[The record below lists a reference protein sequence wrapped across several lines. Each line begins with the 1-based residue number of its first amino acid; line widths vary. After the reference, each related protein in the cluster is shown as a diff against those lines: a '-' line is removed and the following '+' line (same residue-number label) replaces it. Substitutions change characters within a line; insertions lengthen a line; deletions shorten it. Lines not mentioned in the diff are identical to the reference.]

1 MQGLLRET
9 TRKVWERDI
18 YRCQECGLRV
28 AQPRGL
34 LPQTHHRVPRPV
46 GPDSLENLTTLCVCC
61 HATKSSKGHRRI
73 FADSGSPVRR
83 ANFVKWMLWEL
94 ASNLLAD
101 AELVDPRR
109 FAATDIADT
118 LKKFQKVLKSV
129 IRLTEE
135 LKQFEKPGLKFPR
148 ADEVDQREL
157 LETVIEGLRVGWWA
171 MQTSYNLDRLLART
185 RTRK

>member
-1 MQGLLRET
+1 
-9 TRKVWERDI
+9 
-18 YRCQECGLRV
+18 
-28 AQPRGL
+28 
-34 LPQTHHRVPRPV
+34 
-46 GPDSLENLTTLCVCC
+46 
-61 HATKSSKGHRRI
+61 
-73 FADSGSPVRR
+73 
-83 ANFVKWMLWEL
+83 MLWEL